1 MNKKVIIGMS
11 GGVDSSVAA
20 YLLKQQGYEVIGVTF
35 KFINDFN
42 PDDAK
47 LVCDKLDI
55 EHHVVDYTNEFNKL
69 VIDSFINDY
78 KNGITPN
85 PCVTCNRDVKIKF
98 LFDEMKKHNADY
110 IATGHYAKFINN
122 KLYRSADLN
131 KDQTYFLSLV
141 PLQKLQHILFPL
153 EGINKEE
160 VRRIANEIGLLNAN
174 KKDSYDVCFIKSS
187 FSDFITQHIPAKKGP
202 VINIKTNEVLGEHKG
217 LSYYT
222 IGQRRGLDI
231 GGTPDRMFVVGKNVK
246 ENILY
251 VSIGED
257 EYLECDECIIENVN
271 LISYHHPTFC
281 TVKYR
286 YASGDVSASIE
297 YLENNE
303 IKVKLLSKV
312 RAVTPGQTVAI
323 YLGEEC
329 IGGGI
334 IKNVLKNNEKL
345 WYL

>member
-20 YLLKQQGYEVIGVTF
+20 YLLKQQGYDVIGITF
-35 KFINDFN
+35 KFIDDFD
-42 PDDAK
+42 PCDAIK
-47 LVCDKLDI
+47 VCELLNI

-69 VIDSFINDY
+69 VVDSFLNDY
-78 KNGITPN
+78 RNGITPN
-85 PCVTCNRDVKIKF
+85 PCVICNRDVKIKF
-98 LFDEMKKHNADY
+98 LFDEMKKYNADF
-110 IATGHYAKFINN
+110 IATGHYAKFENN
-122 KLYRSADLN
+122 KLYRSSDLH

-141 PLQKLQHILFPL
+141 SLSKLQHIIFPL
-153 EGINKEE
+153 EGIDKSE
-160 VRRIANEIGLLNAN
+160 VRRIASEIGLTNAL
-174 KKDSYDVCFIKSS
+174 KKDSYDVCFIKTS
-187 FSDFITQHIPAKKGP
+187 FSDYISSKIKSVSGP
-202 VINIKTNEVLGEHKG
+202 VIDIKTNKVVGQHKG

-231 GGTPDRMFVVGKNVK
+231 GGMVSRMFVVGKNIN

-251 VSIGED
+251 VSIGDD
-257 EYLECDECIIENVN
+257 EYLKCDECIIGDVN

-286 YASGDVSASIE
+286 YASEEVSASIE

-303 IKVKLLSKV
+303 IKVKFLSDV
-312 RAVTPGQTVAI
+312 RAVTPGQTLAI

-334 IKNVLKNNEKL
+334 IKKIYKNNEEL